1 MQQVSY
7 LLRRTGRAGL
17 VIYMFGGE
25 VLDRGSSWFGIAIVV
40 LYASNK
46 SIQATC
52 TCLLRSHYVL
62 SIPQSTDDN
71 NVMGVPVMGDKR
83 GSSAG

>member
-1 MQQVSY
+1 MPFQVGDFTLFVLNLWIYVQQVSY

-17 VIYMFGGE
+17 VNYMLGGE
-25 VLDRGSSWFGIAIVV
+25 VLDRNSSWFGIAIVV

-52 TCLLRSHYVL
+52 TCLLRSLVL
-62 SIPQSTDDN
+62 NLSNLCTW
-71 NVMGVPVMGDKR
+71 
-83 GSSAG
+83 